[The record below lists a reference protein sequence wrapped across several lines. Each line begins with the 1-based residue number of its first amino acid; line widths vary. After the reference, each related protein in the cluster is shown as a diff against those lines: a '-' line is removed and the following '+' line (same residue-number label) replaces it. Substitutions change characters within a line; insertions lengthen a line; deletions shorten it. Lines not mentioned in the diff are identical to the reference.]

1 MSTMVPEDFEPFALE
16 VGAATL
22 AGIEIGEGLPV
33 VFLHAGVC
41 DKRMW
46 LSQMQAVAEAGWHA
60 IAYDRRGYGET
71 ESPDVAFSHGKDLEA
86 LLEAFGIHAAVLV
99 GCSMGGGLA
108 IDFALRHPG
117 RVIGLVLI
125 GTSATGAPWD
135 ATEAES
141 MIEAAEEDALERG
154 DNDML
159 NRVQAHEWLDG
170 PRAQS
175 GRVGGEARALFM
187 AMNAL
192 ALSKPALTHEQP
204 LAEAWHRVGELAAP
218 SLLLVG
224 EQDFTALIDRHDHL
238 SEEMPNAFA
247 AVLEDAAHIPSLER
261 PELVN
266 SMLLQFLDAIA
277 GGGDDESDDESED

>member
-1 MSTMVPEDFEPFALE
+1 MVIESFAFETG
-16 VGAATL
+16 GAELTGVEA
-22 AGIEIGEGLPV
+22 GEGLPV
-33 VFLHAGVC
+33 IFLHAGVC

-46 LSQMQAVAEAGWHA
+46 RDQMEAVAEAGWHA

-71 ESPDVAFSHGKDLEA
+71 TSPDEAFNHLDDLDA
-86 LLEAFGIHAAVLV
+86 LLEAFDIHAAVLV

-125 GTSATGAPWD
+125 GTSVTGAPWS
-135 ATEAES
+135 ATQAEA
-141 MIEAAEEDALERG
+141 MIEAAEEHAVERG
-154 DNDML
+154 DMDML
-159 NRVQAHEWLDG
+159 NKVQAHEWLDG

-175 GRVGGEARALFM
+175 GRVTGAARELFLD
-187 AMNAL
+187 MNAL
-192 ALSKPALTHEQP
+192 ALGKPALTQEHRRP
-204 LAEAWHRVGELAAP
+204 EAWSRVSEINAP

-224 EQDFTALIDRHDHL
+224 DQDFTALIDRHEHL

-247 AVLEDAAHIPSLER
+247 AVLEDVAHIPSIER

-266 SMLLQFLDAIA
+266 SMLLEFLDAIS
-277 GGGDDESDDESED
+277 GGDSDESDDDSED

>member
-1 MSTMVPEDFEPFALE
+1 MNMDVPEAFEPFSLE
-16 VGAATL
+16 VGGATL
-22 AGIEIGEGLPV
+22 AGFEIGEGLPV

-41 DKRMW
+41 DERMW
-46 LSQMQAVAEAGWHA
+46 LSQMQAVADTGWHA

-71 ESPDVAFSHGKDLEA
+71 ESADVAFSHGKDLEA

-117 RVIGLVLI
+117 RVIGLVLV
-125 GTSATGAPWD
+125 GTSVTGAPWD

-141 MIEAAEEDALERG
+141 MIEAAEEDAFERG

-175 GRVGGEARALFM
+175 GRVGGEARALFLD
-187 AMNAL
+187 MNAL
-192 ALSKPALTHEQP
+192 ALNKPALTREQP
-204 LAEAWHRVGELAAP
+204 LADAWHRVGELAAP

-224 EQDFTALIDRHDHL
+224 DQDFTAIIDRHEHL

-247 AVLEDAAHIPSLER
+247 AMLEDTAHIPSLER

-266 SMLLQFLDAIA
+266 SMLLQFLDAIE
-277 GGGDDESDDESED
+277 GGGDDESDAESED